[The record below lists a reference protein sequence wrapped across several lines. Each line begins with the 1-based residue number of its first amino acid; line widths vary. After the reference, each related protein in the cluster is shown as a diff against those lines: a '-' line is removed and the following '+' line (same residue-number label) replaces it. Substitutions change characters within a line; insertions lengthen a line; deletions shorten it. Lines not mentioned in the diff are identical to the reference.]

1 LASHVRGT
9 GTWLTSS
16 ETYQEWLNGSE
27 HGLLWL
33 KGIPGSGKSVL
44 AASIVDE
51 LSHTHPGIPVLYFFF
66 RQIIDANHQP
76 VALLRDW
83 LNQTLE
89 FSPPLQQQL
98 KGYLESGRTVESMSM
113 EDLWKDLRLAFG
125 GLTGK
130 VFCVADALDEM
141 DKDHDSF
148 LKSLAAFGQW
158 KPAKVKVLMTSR
170 PVPAVEAP
178 LRTEKSLQMRLHE
191 KLVDVDISLF
201 VQTSLAS
208 SKIDPQNQAIIKEAV
223 PGRANGLFLYAKL
236 AMDPFLET
244 GADVKQVLRAL
255 PSDLNEM
262 YTDLLR
268 EHGRRSGVPDDIQ
281 LLILQ

>member
-1 LASHVRGT
+1 
-9 GTWLTSS
+9 
-16 ETYQEWLNGSE
+16 
-27 HGLLWL
+27 
-33 KGIPGSGKSVL
+33 
-44 AASIVDE
+44 
-51 LSHTHPGIPVLYFFF
+51 
-66 RQIIDANHQP
+66 

-148 LKSLAAFGQW
+148 LKSLAALGQW

-201 VQTSLAS
+201 VQKSLAS
-208 SKIDPQNQAIIKEAV
+208 SKIDPQDQAIIKEAV

-236 AMDPFLET
+236 AMDAFLET
-244 GADVKQVLRAL
+244 GADVKQVCARFRATSMKCTL
-255 PSDLNEM
+255 ISCVNMVADLVYQMTFNFLSFNGSRTLHDRFVFWR
-262 YTDLLR
+262 Y
-268 EHGRRSGVPDDIQ
+268 PK
-281 LLILQ
+281 